1 MNPIENDHEI
11 ESLELQFP
19 AAAGLAF
26 FQCSQSGPSKI
37 IAGRSVEFC
46 VLSNRRSFTECCTD
60 CIG

>member
-26 FQCSQSGPSKI
+26 FQCSRMGPHRI
-37 IAGRSVEFC
+37 IAG
-46 VLSNRRSFTECCTD
+46 
-60 CIG
+60 